1 MIKDNDDELMV
12 ITMEECG
19 ELIQA
24 CSKAMRTREYSSQQ
38 LTEEVGDVMC
48 MVGLLMQY
56 GLIDEKEVEDRVNVK
71 LAKFAKWRAVITIG
85 ENLPSEACIEANAHA
100 LARYASLC
108 QEQGI
113 VPIVEPE
120 VLMDGDHGAEECFN
134 KTSEVIKKCYE
145 ELIKHKVDLKKMQQ
159 TK

>member
-1 MIKDNDDELMV
+1 MIKDTDDELMV

-56 GLIDEKEVEDRVNVK
+56 GLIDEEEVEERVNVK
-71 LAKFAKWRAVITIG
+71 LAKLAKWSYLVDD
-85 ENLPSEACIEANAHA
+85 N
-100 LARYASLC
+100 
-108 QEQGI
+108 
-113 VPIVEPE
+113 
-120 VLMDGDHGAEECFN
+120 EEYMEKRN
-134 KTSEVIKKCYE
+134 
-145 ELIKHKVDLKKMQQ
+145 DDRRRN
-159 TK
+159 TKRGNRSRR

>member
-56 GLIDEKEVEDRVNVK
+56 GLIDEEDIEERVKVK
-71 LAKFAKWRAVITIG
+71 LAKLAKWSY
-85 ENLPSEACIEANAHA
+85 L
-100 LARYASLC
+100 
-108 QEQGI
+108 
-113 VPIVEPE
+113 VEDTDE
-120 VLMDGDHGAEECFN
+120 YKEIRNDYRRRN
-134 KTSEVIKKCYE
+134 
-145 ELIKHKVDLKKMQQ
+145 
-159 TK
+159 TKRGTRTRR

>member
-1 MIKDNDDELMV
+1 MIKDTDDELMV

-56 GLIDEKEVEDRVNVK
+56 GLIDEEDIEERVKVK
-71 LAKFAKWRAVITIG
+71 LAKLAKWSY
-85 ENLPSEACIEANAHA
+85 L
-100 LARYASLC
+100 
-108 QEQGI
+108 
-113 VPIVEPE
+113 VEDTDE
-120 VLMDGDHGAEECFN
+120 YKEIRNDDRRRN
-134 KTSEVIKKCYE
+134 
-145 ELIKHKVDLKKMQQ
+145 
-159 TK
+159 TKRGTRTRR

>member
-56 GLIDEKEVEDRVNVK
+56 GLIDEEEVEARVNVK
-71 LAKFAKWRAVITIG
+71 LAKLAKWSYLVDD
-85 ENLPSEACIEANAHA
+85 N
-100 LARYASLC
+100 
-108 QEQGI
+108 
-113 VPIVEPE
+113 
-120 VLMDGDHGAEECFN
+120 EEYKEKRN
-134 KTSEVIKKCYE
+134 DDRRRS
-145 ELIKHKVDLKKMQQ
+145 
-159 TK
+159 TKRGNRSRR

>member
-56 GLIDEKEVEDRVNVK
+56 GLIDEKEVEERVSVK
-71 LAKFAKWRAVITIG
+71 LAKLAKWSYLVDD
-85 ENLPSEACIEANAHA
+85 N
-100 LARYASLC
+100 
-108 QEQGI
+108 
-113 VPIVEPE
+113 
-120 VLMDGDHGAEECFN
+120 EEYMEKRN
-134 KTSEVIKKCYE
+134 
-145 ELIKHKVDLKKMQQ
+145 DDRRRN
-159 TK
+159 TKRGNRSKR

>member
-56 GLIDEKEVEDRVNVK
+56 GLIDEEEVEERVNVK
-71 LAKFAKWRAVITIG
+71 LAKLAKWSYLVDD
-85 ENLPSEACIEANAHA
+85 N
-100 LARYASLC
+100 
-108 QEQGI
+108 
-113 VPIVEPE
+113 
-120 VLMDGDHGAEECFN
+120 EEYMEIRN
-134 KTSEVIKKCYE
+134 
-145 ELIKHKVDLKKMQQ
+145 DNRRRN
-159 TK
+159 TKRGNRTRR

>member
-56 GLIDEKEVEDRVNVK
+56 GLIDEEDIEERVKVK
-71 LAKFAKWRAVITIG
+71 LAKLAKWSY
-85 ENLPSEACIEANAHA
+85 L
-100 LARYASLC
+100 
-108 QEQGI
+108 
-113 VPIVEPE
+113 VEDTDE
-120 VLMDGDHGAEECFN
+120 YKEIRNDN
-134 KTSEVIKKCYE
+134 RRRN
-145 ELIKHKVDLKKMQQ
+145 
-159 TK
+159 TKRGTRTRR

>member
-1 MIKDNDDELMV
+1 MIKDTDDELMV

-56 GLIDEKEVEDRVNVK
+56 GLIDEEEVEERVNVK
-71 LAKFAKWRAVITIG
+71 LAKLAKWSYLVDD
-85 ENLPSEACIEANAHA
+85 N
-100 LARYASLC
+100 
-108 QEQGI
+108 
-113 VPIVEPE
+113 
-120 VLMDGDHGAEECFN
+120 EEYMEKRN
-134 KTSEVIKKCYE
+134 
-145 ELIKHKVDLKKMQQ
+145 DDRRRN
-159 TK
+159 TKRGNRSKR

>member
-56 GLIDEKEVEDRVNVK
+56 GLIDEEEVEERVNVK
-71 LAKFAKWRAVITIG
+71 LAKLAKWSYLVDD
-85 ENLPSEACIEANAHA
+85 N
-100 LARYASLC
+100 
-108 QEQGI
+108 
-113 VPIVEPE
+113 
-120 VLMDGDHGAEECFN
+120 EEYMEKRN
-134 KTSEVIKKCYE
+134 
-145 ELIKHKVDLKKMQQ
+145 DDRRRN
-159 TK
+159 TKRGNRSKR

>member
-12 ITMEECG
+12 ITMEECS

-56 GLIDEKEVEDRVNVK
+56 GLIDEEEVEARVNVK
-71 LAKFAKWRAVITIG
+71 LAKLAKWSY
-85 ENLPSEACIEANAHA
+85 L
-100 LARYASLC
+100 
-108 QEQGI
+108 
-113 VPIVEPE
+113 VE
-120 VLMDGDHGAEECFN
+120 DKEEYKEIRN
-134 KTSEVIKKCYE
+134 DNRRRS
-145 ELIKHKVDLKKMQQ
+145 
-159 TK
+159 TKRGNRTRR

>member
-1 MIKDNDDELMV
+1 MIKDTDDELMV

-56 GLIDEKEVEDRVNVK
+56 GLIDEEDIEERVKVK
-71 LAKFAKWRAVITIG
+71 LAKLAKWSY
-85 ENLPSEACIEANAHA
+85 L
-100 LARYASLC
+100 
-108 QEQGI
+108 
-113 VPIVEPE
+113 VEDTDE
-120 VLMDGDHGAEECFN
+120 YKEIRNDN
-134 KTSEVIKKCYE
+134 RRRN
-145 ELIKHKVDLKKMQQ
+145 
-159 TK
+159 TKRGTRTRR

>member
-48 MVGLLMQY
+48 MVGLLMRY
-56 GLIDEKEVEDRVNVK
+56 GLIDEEDIEERVKVK
-71 LAKFAKWRAVITIG
+71 LAKLAKWSY
-85 ENLPSEACIEANAHA
+85 L
-100 LARYASLC
+100 
-108 QEQGI
+108 
-113 VPIVEPE
+113 VE
-120 VLMDGDHGAEECFN
+120 DTEEYKEIRN
-134 KTSEVIKKCYE
+134 
-145 ELIKHKVDLKKMQQ
+145 DNRRRN
-159 TK
+159 TKRGK

>member
-48 MVGLLMQY
+48 MVGLLMRY
-56 GLIDEKEVEDRVNVK
+56 GLIDEEDIEERVKVK
-71 LAKFAKWRAVITIG
+71 LAKLAKWSY
-85 ENLPSEACIEANAHA
+85 L
-100 LARYASLC
+100 
-108 QEQGI
+108 
-113 VPIVEPE
+113 VEDTDE
-120 VLMDGDHGAEECFN
+120 YKEIRNDDRRHN
-134 KTSEVIKKCYE
+134 IKRGNRNRR
-145 ELIKHKVDLKKMQQ
+145 
-159 TK
+159 

>member
-1 MIKDNDDELMV
+1 MIKDTDDELMV

-56 GLIDEKEVEDRVNVK
+56 GLIDEKEVEERVSVK
-71 LAKFAKWRAVITIG
+71 LAKLAKWSY
-85 ENLPSEACIEANAHA
+85 L
-100 LARYASLC
+100 
-108 QEQGI
+108 
-113 VPIVEPE
+113 VE
-120 VLMDGDHGAEECFN
+120 DNEEYKEKRN
-134 KTSEVIKKCYE
+134 DDRRRSTNRGNRSRR
-145 ELIKHKVDLKKMQQ
+145 
-159 TK
+159 

>member
-56 GLIDEKEVEDRVNVK
+56 GLIDEKEVEERVTVK
-71 LAKFAKWRAVITIG
+71 LAKLAKWSYLVDD
-85 ENLPSEACIEANAHA
+85 N
-100 LARYASLC
+100 
-108 QEQGI
+108 
-113 VPIVEPE
+113 
-120 VLMDGDHGAEECFN
+120 EEYKEKRN
-134 KTSEVIKKCYE
+134 DDRRRS
-145 ELIKHKVDLKKMQQ
+145 
-159 TK
+159 TKRGNRSRR

>member
-1 MIKDNDDELMV
+1 MIKDTDDELMV

-56 GLIDEKEVEDRVNVK
+56 GLIDETEVEERVSVK
-71 LAKFAKWRAVITIG
+71 LAKLAKWSYLVDD
-85 ENLPSEACIEANAHA
+85 N
-100 LARYASLC
+100 
-108 QEQGI
+108 
-113 VPIVEPE
+113 
-120 VLMDGDHGAEECFN
+120 EEHMEKRN
-134 KTSEVIKKCYE
+134 DDRRRS
-145 ELIKHKVDLKKMQQ
+145 
-159 TK
+159 TKRGNRTKR

>member
-48 MVGLLMQY
+48 MVGLL
-56 GLIDEKEVEDRVNVK
+56 L
-71 LAKFAKWRAVITIG
+71 
-85 ENLPSEACIEANAHA
+85 
-100 LARYASLC
+100 
-108 QEQGI
+108 
-113 VPIVEPE
+113 
-120 VLMDGDHGAEECFN
+120 
-134 KTSEVIKKCYE
+134 
-145 ELIKHKVDLKKMQQ
+145 
-159 TK
+159 

>member
-1 MIKDNDDELMV
+1 MIKDTDDELMV

-56 GLIDEKEVEDRVNVK
+56 GLIDEEEVEERVNVK
-71 LAKFAKWRAVITIG
+71 RAKLAKWSY
-85 ENLPSEACIEANAHA
+85 L
-100 LARYASLC
+100 
-108 QEQGI
+108 
-113 VPIVEPE
+113 VEDTDE
-120 VLMDGDHGAEECFN
+120 YKEIRNDN
-134 KTSEVIKKCYE
+134 RRRN
-145 ELIKHKVDLKKMQQ
+145 
-159 TK
+159 TKRGNRTTR

>member
-56 GLIDEKEVEDRVNVK
+56 GLIDEEEVEARVNVK
-71 LAKFAKWRAVITIG
+71 LAKLAKWSYLVDD
-85 ENLPSEACIEANAHA
+85 N
-100 LARYASLC
+100 
-108 QEQGI
+108 
-113 VPIVEPE
+113 
-120 VLMDGDHGAEECFN
+120 EEYMEKRN
-134 KTSEVIKKCYE
+134 
-145 ELIKHKVDLKKMQQ
+145 DDRRRN
-159 TK
+159 TKRGNRSKR